1 MSAFGSKADIR
12 SCTLHFCRRLLGCIT
27 AVRGRSGPRSNFN
40 EHKLTPRWPV
50 RMATLRALFG
60 SEAGWILS
68 KDGLGLRLTRR
79 WVIGSYYTDSAGY
92 DD

>member
-1 MSAFGSKADIR
+1 MSAFESKADIR
-12 SCTLHFCRRLLGCIT
+12 SCTLHFGRRLLGCIT

-50 RMATLRALFG
+50 RMATLGALFG

-68 KDGLGLRLTRR
+68 KGGLDLRLTTAMGH
-79 WVIGSYYTDSAGY
+79 WKLLYW
-92 DD
+92 